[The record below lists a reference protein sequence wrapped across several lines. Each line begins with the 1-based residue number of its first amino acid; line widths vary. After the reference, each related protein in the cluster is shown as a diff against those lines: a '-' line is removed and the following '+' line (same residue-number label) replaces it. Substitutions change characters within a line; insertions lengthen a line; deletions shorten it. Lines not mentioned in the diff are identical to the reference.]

1 MIRLA
6 PQISSGITKKT
17 TTNVPQEND
26 YYVFDGHL
34 KSHGQAL
41 QKITPL
47 FIAQAKMTVIIVTIN
62 SGVVQIPKD
71 EESSV
76 VFMKHHEILRVPL
89 IKRIGLNSSH
99 QQSVKS

>member
-6 PQISSGITKKT
+6 PQISSGIMKKI
-17 TTNVPQEND
+17 TTNVPQESD
-26 YYVFDGHL
+26 YNVFDAHL
-34 KSHGQAL
+34 KSHGQVL

-71 EESSV
+71 E
-76 VFMKHHEILRVPL
+76 
-89 IKRIGLNSSH
+89 
-99 QQSVKS
+99 